1 MRIRPITLLLFAVL
15 AVPAYWVGSS
25 YWQAHRFYVDEREA
39 QERYKSEYQQWL
51 KSDPS
56 TLVQALI
63 RVRGEPFS
71 RRTPRASVALATIPA
86 VEDPMLQSLLTTP
99 DVLAKLDLFSPR
111 SLAPNVDVHELLGKW
126 RFSENDDAM
135 RTEAIVPTSTK
146 DGRQSFGPLVPSSA
160 LADALVLR
168 EGTSAGDWLFHLPR
182 SATCPLLYLRD
193 GGEYCATSL
202 RSWLAAS
209 VVGAESGWS
218 RFDAEEEQILKELRV
233 LEKVTLATAVA
244 DVVSFDPGPWSAAPK
259 IEDKRRAS
267 ASQDWAEVVD
277 QLATARPPAVLTIE
291 QTYSAESAYSQY
303 TAQVRLWDG
312 ERMRSIRLRP
322 QDFEGAVVVLAEP
335 YGGQRVV
342 ELQGQEG
349 VVYVDL
355 HTRRA
360 FRNFSGWVDW
370 ARAAE
375 RAWRWQGQTTPP
387 NAARFPIG

>member
-1 MRIRPITLLLFAVL
+1 M
-15 AVPAYWVGSS
+15 
-25 YWQAHRFYVDEREA
+25 
-39 QERYKSEYQQWL
+39 
-51 KSDPS
+51 
-56 TLVQALI
+56 
-63 RVRGEPFS
+63 
-71 RRTPRASVALATIPA
+71 
-86 VEDPMLQSLLTTP
+86 
-99 DVLAKLDLFSPR
+99 
-111 SLAPNVDVHELLGKW
+111 
-126 RFSENDDAM
+126 
-135 RTEAIVPTSTK
+135 
-146 DGRQSFGPLVPSSA
+146 
-160 LADALVLR
+160 
-168 EGTSAGDWLFHLPR
+168 
-182 SATCPLLYLRD
+182 
-193 GGEYCATSL
+193 
-202 RSWLAAS
+202 
-209 VVGAESGWS
+209 
-218 RFDAEEEQILKELRV
+218 

-342 ELQGQEG
+342 ELQGQDG

-375 RAWRWQGQTTPP
+375 RAWRLQGQTTPP